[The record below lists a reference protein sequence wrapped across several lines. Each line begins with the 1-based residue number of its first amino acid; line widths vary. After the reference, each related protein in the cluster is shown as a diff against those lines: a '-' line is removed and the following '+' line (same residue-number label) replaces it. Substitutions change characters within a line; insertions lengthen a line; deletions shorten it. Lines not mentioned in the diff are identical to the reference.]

1 MIGEQTF
8 DALGHRWRLILNN
21 SAQCLI
27 EERYDRGFFAVLTDA
42 LPNVSPSV
50 ALAVSEAL
58 ATGKAVPDAVAT
70 EAAAAMKGM
79 RLTVLRD
86 LAWAGLQR
94 HHAGTAVEKVS
105 DMIDDLGFQQF
116 GEIIGKA
123 VRAAQGQQ
131 EAADATPGKAPRG
144 RKPPAT

>member
-8 DALGHRWRLILNN
+8 DAVGQRWRLVLNN

-27 EERYDRGFFAVLTDA
+27 EERYNRGFFAVLTDA
-42 LPNVSPSV
+42 LPNVSPAV

-58 ATGKAVPDAVAT
+58 AAGKAVPDAVAT

-94 HHAGTAVEKVS
+94 HHAGTSIEQVS

-131 EAADATPGKAPRG
+131 EAADATPGKVPRW